1 MPALMTY
8 MPHRMAPIS
17 CAIHQASMCIAGM
30 RQGRRLCAEALSE
43 RSVLQ
48 RLAVSAEAVLC
59 INEYFLQ
66 HADASMLVLCL
77 LPSILRCLLLGVS
90 Y

>member
-1 MPALMTY
+1 MPAYLAY
-8 MPHRMAPIS
+8 MPQEMTPFSYEIYR
-17 CAIHQASMCIAGM
+17 ASVCIAGM
-30 RQGRRLCAEALSE
+30 RQGRRLCPEALSE

-48 RLAVSAEAVLC
+48 HLAVSAEAVIR
-59 INEYFLQ
+59 INRYILQ
-66 HADASMLVLCL
+66 HADASMILLCL